1 MGCVMSPFDIFQFAS
16 TWPFWEPSS
25 SSPPSP
31 SGWAKGLLRRN
42 HLQQCCSNWTGVRKS
57 CFKLFLTAQNY
68 AFPQEQLFY
77 ASLSD
82 TQLNCTFI
90 LLASFHLTITL
101 CHKNFQA
108 LILTF
113 LLNSCHQILCDVAQ
127 KGCYAECRDSSNRW
141 TDFEHD
147 LSSSCH
153 YKKNV
158 NHNNHAENICLNSLL
173 WI

>member
-1 MGCVMSPFDIFQFAS
+1 MRCIQFCIALVWSALILLQVCAMPLASDYCNGMCGVAFWHYSICIS

-25 SSPPSP
+25 SSPPSH

-68 AFPQEQLFY
+68 PLPQEQLFY

-90 LLASFHLTITL
+90 LLAFFHLTITL

-108 LILTF
+108 LIFTF
-113 LLNSCHQILCDVAQ
+113 
-127 KGCYAECRDSSNRW
+127 
-141 TDFEHD
+141 F
-147 LSSSCH
+147 
-153 YKKNV
+153 
-158 NHNNHAENICLNSLL
+158 
-173 WI
+173 

>member
-1 MGCVMSPFDIFQFAS
+1 MKYAMYPILYSPCLISANTSSSLCNAPCKWLIAMGCVVSPFWHNSICIS

-25 SSPPSP
+25 SSPPSH

-42 HLQQCCSNWTGVRKS
+42 HLQQCCSDWTGVRKS

-68 AFPQEQLFY
+68 PLPQEQLFY

-90 LLASFHLTITL
+90 LLAFFHLTITL

-108 LILTF
+108 LIFTF
-113 LLNSCHQILCDVAQ
+113 
-127 KGCYAECRDSSNRW
+127 
-141 TDFEHD
+141 F
-147 LSSSCH
+147 
-153 YKKNV
+153 
-158 NHNNHAENICLNSLL
+158 
-173 WI
+173 